1 MNVDPEIAEARPA
14 VLLASA
20 LHLLTCSA
28 AHGMSAAKSASLIQ
42 HLTALAER
50 PDTDPLLARACD
62 ELADVWHRLNH
73 ELAHRQQAEAEQRQA
88 LAERARQPQLH

>member
-1 MNVDPEIAEARPA
+1 MSIDPEIAESRPA

-28 AHGMSAAKSASLIQ
+28 AHGISRAKCESLVQ
-42 HLTALAER
+42 HLSALADK

-62 ELADVWHRLNH
+62 ELADVWHRLAQ
-73 ELAHRQQAEAEQRQA
+73 ELQQQAQG
-88 LAERARQPQLH
+88 RAQVAQSLPSGTTLH